1 MSKPA
6 YETFAS
12 LRKRAYKRLD
22 IQLHTEKDK
31 DIIAFLE
38 DKPSKQGFIKDLIRR
53 ELKAK

>member
-6 YETFAS
+6 YKTFAR